1 MSARSAKIRCALTAA
16 LIVACGEPTRR
27 ELALDLIKITG
38 EGKLRTDTVGDTVKE
53 TATFVLVDAENTG
66 NEGAFVTLA
75 GDLADGSGHAV
86 GTFKATSLWIPAG
99 ESRTFALVDR
109 ERKARPEAHAAKIL
123 VRQATIP
130 AERPAVYVDHIREIE
145 DNGNLVVQGVLHN
158 DAKRPGQIVVI
169 ASFHGADGRPMTR
182 PFTIQ
187 RVAAETTQAV
197 QFVSTSGA
205 KHGTIYVGD
214 TAY

>member
-1 MSARSAKIRCALTAA
+1 MLRAMRGVFLTMM
-16 LIVACGEPTRR
+16 LVACGKPARR
-27 ELALDLIKITG
+27 QLDLDLIKITG
-38 EGKLRTDTVGDTVKE
+38 EGKLRTDTVGDQVQE

-66 NEGAFVTLA
+66 TEGAVVTLA
-75 GDLADGSGHAV
+75 GALADGSGHPV
-86 GTFKATSLWIPAG
+86 GEFKATSLWIPAG

-109 ERKARPEAHAAKIL
+109 ERRARPEATAAKIL

-130 AERPAVYVDHIREIE
+130 VAPPAAYVDQVREIE
-145 DNGNLVVQGVLHN
+145 DNGKLVVQGVLHN

-169 ASFHGADGRPMTR
+169 GSFHAADGRPMTR

-187 RVAAETTQAV
+187 RVEPGATQAV
-197 QFVSTSGA
+197 QFVSTPGA

-214 TAY
+214 TAF